1 MPETPQNNLLTGAQS
16 SAAMLEE
23 LARYVVADP
32 YPFVLDLARCHDSF
46 LVTVEGREI
55 FDWAQYFGSK
65 LIAHNHPG
73 LYEPDYLR
81 ELSLAANNKTA
92 NPDFLT
98 PQCLAYYR
106 TLHELAPRCMN
117 DPRLEVYVVN
127 SGAEAVENMMKYFIN
142 LHYNQLKL
150 HNSAA
155 ASANAIGRFIYFDQ
169 AFHGR
174 TIFALNVTQSTS
186 DPVITRNFQ
195 GYIPGNLK
203 IPFPFVDR
211 DRGRAANEAITD
223 ESLQI
228 VDRLLTEHAGE
239 IAGIIVEPIQ
249 GAGGHR
255 IALPRFFAGLSELA
269 HRHQTNLGFD
279 EVQTAGGQTGS
290 FWAADQLDLPYPPQ
304 AIAAA
309 KKLANGVVYMLYPM
323 EDRGVLDSTWGGTLA
338 DMVRFVQ
345 EIKIIRRE
353 NLIEQVPAKSTQLV
367 AGLDQLAK
375 DFPGVLHNP
384 RGMGLYQGFGIRDA
398 VGKTALLEFALQ
410 QHNLLLLG
418 AGASSIRIR
427 PTLSVTEGEIDL
439 LIDKLRAVCQHFA
452 G

>member
-1 MPETPQNNLLTGAQS
+1 MSDAPEADRPAPANS

-23 LARYVVADP
+23 LSHYVVADP
-32 YPFVLDLARCHDSF
+32 YPFVLDLARCHNSF

-142 LHYNQLKL
+142 LHHHQLKT
-150 HNSAA
+150 NGSAPTPA
-155 ASANAIGRFIYFDQ
+155 EATGRFIYFDQ

-203 IPFPFVDR
+203 IPFPFIDR
-211 DRGRAANEAITD
+211 DRSNAANEALTD
-223 ESLQI
+223 ESLQ
-228 VDRLLTEHAGE
+228 VVERLLVQHAGE

-255 IALPRFFAGLSELA
+255 LALPRFFAGLSELA

-279 EVQTAGGQTGS
+279 EVQTAGGQTGT
-290 FWAADQLDLPYPPQ
+290 FWAADQLDLPHPPQ

-345 EIKIIRRE
+345 EIAIIRRE
-353 NLIEQVPAKSTQLV
+353 KLIEQVPPKSARLV
-367 AGLDQLAK
+367 AGLDRVAK
-375 DFPGVLHNP
+375 DFPAVLHNP

-398 VGKTALLEFALQ
+398 IGKSAFLEFALQ
-410 QHNLLLLG
+410 EHNLLLLG
-418 AGASSIRIR
+418 AGATSIRIR
-427 PTLSVTEGEIDL
+427 PTLSVTESEIDL
-439 LIDKLRAVCQHFA
+439 LIEKLRAICEYFTA
-452 G
+452 